1 MPRTFNYIFN
11 KINSLTTKNNENNNT
26 SGDNTEQKHNSY
38 RYNISLAFVQLYLES
53 IQDLLDIESKDIR
66 IREDPDKGVY
76 LEGVQWSKCNS
87 PEECEEIFH
96 KGELNRTTESTK
108 MNLHSSRSHAI
119 LILKIEKSIKITN
132 PKNLKNLKN
141 TDRLL
146 TCSYLH
152 LVDLAGSERVRK
164 TGATDMRLEEAKKI
178 NLSLLCLGNVISSLT
193 NPNTSHISYRDS
205 KLTRLLKESLGG
217 NAKTSLIVTVSP
229 STYNQDETMSSL
241 LFALRAMKVQNRP
254 IINKTVDYQA
264 LCVKLQ
270 DDLDKLNDDYAK
282 LKLEYD
288 KVVAELEKYKK
299 GEEYL
304 ELQKK
309 MGITD
314 MSITFDSKDNNNK
327 MSSGDLGNYNSNSTG
342 SNANTIETSSQK
354 NNSINSIN
362 KINTAPK
369 NDYNA
374 KILEKKNYFNSND
387 LSKDSTNLNLN
398 KTDNNNNAE
407 IQKYK
412 NQIKNIKKFYENLM
426 KNKKEEYE
434 NIIKKVDDIIY
445 KKENEIDKLNME
457 IKELNIKVKK
467 QKEDLDDMSKEKEDL
482 QNSVSTLSTQVEE
495 QKNLL
500 KNDKT
505 EKQYK
510 ALIEILNDNIAALEK
525 KIIQLEDTSTFTETS
540 KEKIVNSLDYKVN
553 EYQSQIN
560 NLVQQK
566 NNSMIKKSQNEVK
579 INLISS
585 EKNIDYNTN
594 EKINENI
601 RKIQKENFDLLID
614 QESITKKVE
623 IIESQIKCTKN
634 LNKNLKILLDK
645 YDKKNKAE
653 LIMSLAKKE
662 IDNIILNDSIKAY
675 DNIILNSIKLQHDD
689 KFNLYK
695 VENDLN
701 NLINKSSLLLNN
713 YLNYINKIDDINK
726 DLEIIVNDPDNF
738 DKLNQMREN
747 LEILLEE
754 SEDINNITKNKNLYN
769 NNSNINNI
777 VYDKC
782 PSYLE
787 NIITNMSENFL
798 ILIETYNST
807 NSNIC
812 HLISLMEESTCYK
825 RKFISN
831 LSSFVQDSVKDDFTR
846 QNILYKLTELLKSKI
861 NEKEYNEKIEEIIRE
876 LFKKITQ
883 NLSEKDKEN
892 KLLNQ
897 SVNLYMKQIDENI
910 KKNNLIGNKQFTY
923 RNSDN
928 EINKLKLK
936 LLTQQKTLVNTKTN
950 MERMST
956 SFNKVNE
963 LIKSTNFNNN
973 NIETNKITNAIAEC
987 QNFVKNMSRGL
998 SVDFNNN
1005 VNNYNN
1011 VKNNNINDI
1020 LKKSLQK
1027 DNLID
1032 LKNLNDKKLPQ
1043 KIFKQYF
1050 TNLSKLSNSMVDFG
1064 INNEDIYE

>member
-1 MPRTFNYIFN
+1 M
-11 KINSLTTKNNENNNT
+11 NSLLSKSSTNNQYNTENNNI
-26 SGDNTEQKHNSY
+26 EIKQNSY

-53 IQDLLDIESKDIR
+53 IQDLLDIESKDVR
-66 IREDPDKGVY
+66 IREDPEKGVY
-76 LEGVQWSKCNS
+76 LEGVQWYKCNT
-87 PEECEEIFH
+87 PEECEEVFH
-96 KGELNRTTESTK
+96 KGELNRNTESTK
-108 MNLHSSRSHAI
+108 MNMHSSRSHAI
-119 LILKIEKSIKITN
+119 LILKIEKSMKITN
-132 PKNLKNLKN
+132 PKNIKNIKN

-164 TGATDMRLEEAKKI
+164 TGATNMRLEEAKKI

-254 IINKTVDYQA
+254 VINKTIDYQA

-288 KVVAELEKYKK
+288 KVVTELEKYKK
-299 GEEYL
+299 SEEYL

-309 MGITD
+309 MGIND
-314 MSITFDSKDNNNK
+314 ISLNLDSNRENNK
-327 MSSGDLGNYNSNSTG
+327 LSSGDLGNYNSNSTG
-342 SNANTIETSSQK
+342 SNANTIESSSQK
-354 NNSINSIN
+354 NNSLNSIN
-362 KINTAPK
+362 KINIVK
-369 NDYNA
+369 VNNNDYNT
-374 KILEKKNYFNSND
+374 KIMEKKNQLNSNE
-387 LSKDSTNLNLN
+387 LSKDYN
-398 KTDNNNNAE
+398 KE
-407 IQKYK
+407 IEKYK
-412 NQIKNIKKFYENLM
+412 DQVKKVKKFYEKLM

-434 NIIKKVDDIIY
+434 NILRKVDDIIY
-445 KKENEIDKLNME
+445 KKENEIDKLNE
-457 IKELNIKVKK
+457 QIKDLNIKLQK

-495 QKNLL
+495 QKILL

-525 KIIQLEDTSTFTETS
+525 KIIKLEDTSIFTETS
-540 KEKIVNSLDYKVN
+540 KEKIINSLDYKIN
-553 EYQSQIN
+553 EFQSQIN
-560 NLVQQK
+560 NLTQQK
-566 NNSMIKKSQNEVK
+566 NNSLIKKSQNELK
-579 INLISS
+579 INLISN

-594 EKINENI
+594 EKINEEI
-601 RKIQKENFDLLID
+601 RKIQKENFELKID
-614 QESITKKVE
+614 EESITKKVE
-623 IIESQIKCTKN
+623 IIESQMKSSKK
-634 LNKNLKILLDK
+634 LNKNLKTLLDK
-645 YDKKNKAE
+645 YDKKNKVE
-653 LIMSLAKKE
+653 LISSLAKKE
-662 IDNIILNDSIKAY
+662 IDNVILNDCIKSY
-675 DNIILNSIKLQHDD
+675 DNILINTIKLQHDD

-726 DLEIIVNDPDNF
+726 ELEAIVNEPDNF

-747 LEILLEE
+747 IEILLEE
-754 SEDINNITKNKNLYN
+754 SEDINNITKNKDLYN
-769 NNSNINNI
+769 NNSNVNNI
-777 VYDKC
+777 TYDKC

-812 HLISLMEESTCYK
+812 NLISLMEESTCYK
-825 RKFISN
+825 KKFISN
-831 LSSFVQDSVKDDFTR
+831 LSSFVQESVKDDFTR
-846 QNILYKLTELLKSKI
+846 QNILFKLTELLKSKM
-861 NEKEYNEKIEEIIRE
+861 NEKEYNDKIEEIIKE
-876 LFKKITQ
+876 LFNKITQ
-883 NLSEKDKEN
+883 NLKEKDNEN
-892 KLLNQ
+892 KLLNK

-910 KKNNLIGNKQFTY
+910 KKNNLSNKQIIG
-923 RNSDN
+923 RNSYN
-928 EINKLKLK
+928 EINNLKLK
-936 LLTQQKTLVNTKTN
+936 LINQQKTLSNTKSN
-950 MERMST
+950 IDKMST

-963 LIKSTNFNNN
+963 LIKSTNFTDNK
-973 NIETNKITNAIAEC
+973 IDTNKITNALAEC
-987 QNFVKNMSRGL
+987 QNYVQNMSKGL
-998 SVDFNNN
+998 NVEVNNN
-1005 VNNYNN
+1005 
-1011 VKNNNINDI
+1011 KNNSINDI

-1027 DNLID
+1027 ENLMEI
-1032 LKNLNDKKLPQ
+1032 KNLNDKKLPQ
-1043 KIFKQYF
+1043 KIFRQYF
-1050 TNLSKLSNSMVDFG
+1050 INLSKFSKSIVNYG
-1064 INNEDIYE
+1064 IDDDDTNI

>member
-1 MPRTFNYIFN
+1 M
-11 KINSLTTKNNENNNT
+11 NSLLSKSSTNNQYNTENNNI
-26 SGDNTEQKHNSY
+26 EIKQNSY

-53 IQDLLDIESKDIR
+53 IQDLLDIESKDVR
-66 IREDPDKGVY
+66 IREDPEKGVY
-76 LEGVQWSKCNS
+76 LEGVQWYKCNT
-87 PEECEEIFH
+87 PEECEEVFH
-96 KGELNRTTESTK
+96 KGELNRNTESTK
-108 MNLHSSRSHAI
+108 MNMHSSRSHAI
-119 LILKIEKSIKITN
+119 LILKIEKSMKITN
-132 PKNLKNLKN
+132 PKNIKNIKN

-164 TGATDMRLEEAKKI
+164 TGATNMRLEEAKKI

-254 IINKTVDYQA
+254 VINKTIDYQA

-288 KVVAELEKYKK
+288 KVVTELEKYKK
-299 GEEYL
+299 SEEYL

-309 MGITD
+309 MGIND
-314 MSITFDSKDNNNK
+314 ISLNLDSNRENNK
-327 MSSGDLGNYNSNSTG
+327 LSSGDLGNYNSNSTG
-342 SNANTIETSSQK
+342 SNANTIESSSQK
-354 NNSINSIN
+354 NNSLNSIN
-362 KINTAPK
+362 KINIVK
-369 NDYNA
+369 VNNNDYNT
-374 KILEKKNYFNSND
+374 KIMEKKNQLNSNE
-387 LSKDSTNLNLN
+387 LSKDYN
-398 KTDNNNNAE
+398 KE
-407 IQKYK
+407 IEKYK
-412 NQIKNIKKFYENLM
+412 DQVKKVKKFYEKLM

-434 NIIKKVDDIIY
+434 NILRKVDDIIY
-445 KKENEIDKLNME
+445 KKENEIDKLNE
-457 IKELNIKVKK
+457 QIKDLNIKLQK

-495 QKNLL
+495 QKILL

-525 KIIQLEDTSTFTETS
+525 KIIKLEDTSIFTETS
-540 KEKIVNSLDYKVN
+540 KEKIINSLDYKIN
-553 EYQSQIN
+553 EFQSQIN
-560 NLVQQK
+560 NLTQQK
-566 NNSMIKKSQNEVK
+566 NNSLIKKSQNELK
-579 INLISS
+579 INLISN

-594 EKINENI
+594 EKINEEI
-601 RKIQKENFDLLID
+601 RKIQKENFELKID
-614 QESITKKVE
+614 EESITKKVE
-623 IIESQIKCTKN
+623 IIESQMKSSKK
-634 LNKNLKILLDK
+634 LNKNLKTLLDK
-645 YDKKNKAE
+645 YDKKNKVE
-653 LIMSLAKKE
+653 LISSLAKKE
-662 IDNIILNDSIKAY
+662 IDNIILNDCIKSY
-675 DNIILNSIKLQHDD
+675 DNILINTIKLQHDD

-726 DLEIIVNDPDNF
+726 ELEAIVNEPDNF

-747 LEILLEE
+747 IEILLEE
-754 SEDINNITKNKNLYN
+754 SEDINNITKNKDLYN
-769 NNSNINNI
+769 NNSNVNNI
-777 VYDKC
+777 TYDKC

-812 HLISLMEESTCYK
+812 NLISLMEESTCYK
-825 RKFISN
+825 KKFISN
-831 LSSFVQDSVKDDFTR
+831 LSSFVQESVKDDFTR
-846 QNILYKLTELLKSKI
+846 QNILFKLTELLKSKM
-861 NEKEYNEKIEEIIRE
+861 NEKEYNDKIEEIIKE
-876 LFKKITQ
+876 LFNKITQ
-883 NLSEKDKEN
+883 NLKEKDNEN
-892 KLLNQ
+892 KLLNK

-910 KKNNLIGNKQFTY
+910 KKNNLSNKQIIG
-923 RNSDN
+923 RNSYN
-928 EINKLKLK
+928 EINNLKLK
-936 LLTQQKTLVNTKTN
+936 LINQQKTLSNTKSN
-950 MERMST
+950 IDKMST

-963 LIKSTNFNNN
+963 LIKSTNFTDNK
-973 NIETNKITNAIAEC
+973 IDTNKITNALAEC
-987 QNFVKNMSRGL
+987 QNYVQNMSKGL
-998 SVDFNNN
+998 NVEVNNN
-1005 VNNYNN
+1005 
-1011 VKNNNINDI
+1011 KNNSINDI

-1027 DNLID
+1027 ENLMEI
-1032 LKNLNDKKLPQ
+1032 KNLNDKKLPQ
-1043 KIFKQYF
+1043 KIFRQYF
-1050 TNLSKLSNSMVDFG
+1050 INLSKFSKSIVNYG
-1064 INNEDIYE
+1064 IDDDYTNI

>member
-1 MPRTFNYIFN
+1 M
-11 KINSLTTKNNENNNT
+11 NSLLSKANQNNNEENNN
-26 SGDNTEQKHNSY
+26 EIKHNSY
-38 RYNISLAFVQLYLES
+38 KYNVSLAFVQLYLES

-76 LEGVQWSKCNS
+76 LEGVQWYKCNS
-87 PEECEEIFH
+87 PEECEEVFH
-96 KGELNRTTESTK
+96 KGELNRNTESTK

-119 LILKIEKSIKITN
+119 LILKIEKSMKITN
-132 PKNLKNLKN
+132 PKNLKNIKN

-264 LCVKLQ
+264 LCIKLQ

-299 GEEYL
+299 GEEYI

-309 MGITD
+309 MGIMD
-314 MSITFDSKDNNNK
+314 ISILSERDNK
-327 MSSGDLGNYNSNSTG
+327 KISSGDLGNYNSNSTG
-342 SNANTIETSSQK
+342 SNANTIESSSQINNSLNSISKINLVRKNEYNMKIIDKK
-354 NNSINSIN
+354 NNLI
-362 KINTAPK
+362 
-369 NDYNA
+369 
-374 KILEKKNYFNSND
+374 SND
-387 LSKDSTNLNLN
+387 SSKTNSSTT
-398 KTDNNNNAE
+398 KTENNDE
-407 IQKYK
+407 ISKYK
-412 NQIKNIKKFYENLM
+412 EQIKKLKKFYEKLM
-426 KNKKEEYE
+426 KNKKDEYE
-434 NIIKKVDDIIY
+434 NILKKVDDIIY
-445 KKENEIDKLNME
+445 KKENEIDKLNE
-457 IKELNIKVKK
+457 QIKELNLKVKK

-510 ALIEILNDNIAALEK
+510 ALIEILNDNISALEK
-525 KIIQLEDTSTFTETS
+525 KIMKLEDTSTFTETS
-540 KEKIVNSLDYKVN
+540 KEKIINSLDYKVN
-553 EYQSQIN
+553 EFQSQIN
-560 NLVQQK
+560 NLTQQK
-566 NNSMIKKSQNEVK
+566 NNSLIKKSQNEVK
-579 INLISS
+579 INLMSS
-585 EKNIDYNTN
+585 EKNIDYITN
-594 EKINENI
+594 EKINEQI
-601 RKIQKENFDLLID
+601 KKIQKENFDLLTD

-623 IIESQIKCTKN
+623 VIESKIRSTKK
-634 LNKNLKILLDK
+634 LNKNLKNLLDK

-653 LIMSLAKKE
+653 LMISLAKKE
-662 IDNIILNDSIKAY
+662 IDNIILNDSVKVY
-675 DNIILNSIKLQHDD
+675 DNILMNVIQLQHDD

-726 DLEIIVNDPDNF
+726 ELDIIINEPDNY

-747 LEILLEE
+747 IEILIDE
-754 SEDINNITKNKNLYN
+754 SEDINNITKNNNKDFYN
-769 NNSNINNI
+769 NNTNINNI
-777 VYDKC
+777 PYDNC
-782 PSYLE
+782 PSNLE
-787 NIITNMSENFL
+787 NIITNISENFL
-798 ILIETYNST
+798 ILIETYNTT

-812 HLISLMEESTCYK
+812 HLISLMEESSCYK
-825 RKFISN
+825 KKFISN
-831 LSSFVQDSVKDDFTR
+831 LSSFVQESVKDDFTR

-861 NEKEYNEKIEEIIRE
+861 NEKEYNDKIEEIIRE
-876 LFKKITQ
+876 LFYKITQ
-883 NLSEKDKEN
+883 SLSEKDQEN

-897 SVNLYMKQIDENI
+897 SVHLYMKQIDENV
-910 KKNNLIGNKQFTY
+910 KKNNIGNKQSIS

-928 EINKLKLK
+928 EIKNLRMKLI
-936 LLTQQKTLVNTKTN
+936 TQQKTITNTKTN
-950 MERMST
+950 MEKMST
-956 SFNKVNE
+956 SINKVNE
-963 LIKSTNFNNN
+963 LLKSTNFNSNN
-973 NIETNKITNAIAEC
+973 YDAVKITNALEEC
-987 QNFVKNMSRGL
+987 QNFVQNMSKGL
-998 SVDFNNN
+998 NVEINNKT
-1005 VNNYNN
+1005 NYNK
-1011 VKNNNINDI
+1011 KNTNDNINDF

-1027 DNLID
+1027 ENILDI
-1032 LKNLNDKKLPQ
+1032 KNLKDKKLPQ
-1043 KIFKQYF
+1043 KLFKQYF
-1050 TNLSKLSNSMVDFG
+1050 INLSKFSNAIVDYG
-1064 INNEDIYE
+1064 INDDDSKV

>member
-1 MPRTFNYIFN
+1 M
-11 KINSLTTKNNENNNT
+11 NSLLSKSSTNNQYNTENNNI
-26 SGDNTEQKHNSY
+26 EIKQNSY

-53 IQDLLDIESKDIR
+53 IQDLLDIESKDVR
-66 IREDPDKGVY
+66 IREDPEKGVY
-76 LEGVQWSKCNS
+76 LEGVQWYKCNT
-87 PEECEEIFH
+87 PEECEEVFH
-96 KGELNRTTESTK
+96 KGELNRNTESTK
-108 MNLHSSRSHAI
+108 MNMHSSRSHAI
-119 LILKIEKSIKITN
+119 LILKIEKSMKITN
-132 PKNLKNLKN
+132 PKNIKNIKN

-164 TGATDMRLEEAKKI
+164 TGATNMRLEEAKKI

-254 IINKTVDYQA
+254 VINKTIDYQA

-288 KVVAELEKYKK
+288 KVVTELEKYKK
-299 GEEYL
+299 SEEYL

-309 MGITD
+309 MGIND
-314 MSITFDSKDNNNK
+314 ISLNLDSNRENNK
-327 MSSGDLGNYNSNSTG
+327 LSSGDLGNYNSNSTG
-342 SNANTIETSSQK
+342 SNANTIESSSQK
-354 NNSINSIN
+354 NNSLNSIN
-362 KINTAPK
+362 KINIVK
-369 NDYNA
+369 VNNNDYNT
-374 KILEKKNYFNSND
+374 KIMEKKNQLNSNE
-387 LSKDSTNLNLN
+387 LSKDYN
-398 KTDNNNNAE
+398 KE
-407 IQKYK
+407 IEKYK
-412 NQIKNIKKFYENLM
+412 DQVKKVKKFYEKLM

-434 NIIKKVDDIIY
+434 NILRKVDDIIY
-445 KKENEIDKLNME
+445 KKENEIDKLNE
-457 IKELNIKVKK
+457 QIKDLNIKLQK

-495 QKNLL
+495 QKILL

-525 KIIQLEDTSTFTETS
+525 KIIKLEDTSIFTETS
-540 KEKIVNSLDYKVN
+540 KEKIINSLDYKIN
-553 EYQSQIN
+553 EFQSQIN
-560 NLVQQK
+560 NLTQQK
-566 NNSMIKKSQNEVK
+566 NNSLIKKSQNELK
-579 INLISS
+579 INLISN

-594 EKINENI
+594 EKINEEI
-601 RKIQKENFDLLID
+601 RKIQKENFELKID
-614 QESITKKVE
+614 EESITKKVE
-623 IIESQIKCTKN
+623 IIESQMKSSKK
-634 LNKNLKILLDK
+634 LNKNLKTLLDK
-645 YDKKNKAE
+645 YDKKNKVE
-653 LIMSLAKKE
+653 LISSLAKKE
-662 IDNIILNDSIKAY
+662 IDNIILNDCIKSY
-675 DNIILNSIKLQHDD
+675 DNILINTIKLQHDD

-726 DLEIIVNDPDNF
+726 ELEAIVNEPDNF

-747 LEILLEE
+747 IEILLEE
-754 SEDINNITKNKNLYN
+754 SEDINNITKNKDLYN
-769 NNSNINNI
+769 NNSNVNNI
-777 VYDKC
+777 TYDKC

-812 HLISLMEESTCYK
+812 NLISLMEESTCYK
-825 RKFISN
+825 KKFISN
-831 LSSFVQDSVKDDFTR
+831 LSSFVQESVKDDFTR
-846 QNILYKLTELLKSKI
+846 QNILFKLTELLKSKM
-861 NEKEYNEKIEEIIRE
+861 NEKEYNDKIEEIIKE
-876 LFKKITQ
+876 LFNKITQ
-883 NLSEKDKEN
+883 NLKEKDNEN
-892 KLLNQ
+892 KLLNK

-910 KKNNLIGNKQFTY
+910 KKNNLSNKQIIG
-923 RNSDN
+923 RNSYN
-928 EINKLKLK
+928 EINNLKLK
-936 LLTQQKTLVNTKTN
+936 LINQQKTLSNTKSN
-950 MERMST
+950 IDKMST

-963 LIKSTNFNNN
+963 LIKSTNFTDNK
-973 NIETNKITNAIAEC
+973 IDTNKITNALAEC
-987 QNFVKNMSRGL
+987 QNYVQNMSKGL
-998 SVDFNNN
+998 NVEVNNN
-1005 VNNYNN
+1005 
-1011 VKNNNINDI
+1011 KNNSINDI

-1027 DNLID
+1027 ENLMEI
-1032 LKNLNDKKLPQ
+1032 KNLNDKKLPQ
-1043 KIFKQYF
+1043 KIFRQYF
-1050 TNLSKLSNSMVDFG
+1050 INLSKFSKSIVNYG
-1064 INNEDIYE
+1064 IDNDDTNI

>member
-1 MPRTFNYIFN
+1 MKSILSKTNQN
-11 KINSLTTKNNENNNT
+11 DNNDNNSEI
-26 SGDNTEQKHNSY
+26 KHNY
-38 RYNISLAFVQLYLES
+38 YKYNISLAFVQLYLES

-66 IREDPDKGVY
+66 IREDPEKGVY
-76 LEGVQWSKCNS
+76 LEGVQWYNCNS

-96 KGELNRTTESTK
+96 KGELNRNTESTK

-119 LILKIEKSIKITN
+119 LILKIEKSMKIIN
-132 PKNLKNLKN
+132 PKNLKNIKN
-141 TDRLL
+141 SDRLL

-164 TGATDMRLEEAKKI
+164 TGATEMRLEEAKKI

-193 NPNTSHISYRDS
+193 NPNSSHISYRDS

-254 IINKTVDYQA
+254 KINKTVDYQA
-264 LCVKLQ
+264 LCIKLQ

-288 KVVAELEKYKK
+288 KAVNELEKYKK

-314 MSITFDSKDNNNK
+314 MSLISDSKDNKK

-342 SNANTIETSSQK
+342 SNANTIESSSQK
-354 NNSINSIN
+354 NNSINSIS
-362 KINTAPK
+362 KISLLK
-369 NDYNA
+369 RNDCNME
-374 KILEKKNYFNSND
+374 ILGKKNNLISND
-387 LSKDSTNLNLN
+387 SSKDNSSINLN
-398 KTDNNNNAE
+398 KVDNKSE
-407 IQKYK
+407 VDKYK
-412 NQIKNIKKFYENLM
+412 AQIKKIKKFYEKLM

-434 NIIKKVDDIIY
+434 NILKKVDDVIY
-445 KKENEIDKLNME
+445 KKENEIDKLNE
-457 IKELNIKVKK
+457 QIKELNIKVKK

-510 ALIEILNDNIAALEK
+510 ALIEILNDNISALEK
-525 KIIQLEDTSTFTETS
+525 KIIKLEDTSTFTETS
-540 KEKIVNSLDYKVN
+540 KEKIINSLDYKVN

-560 NLVQQK
+560 NLTKQK
-566 NNSMIKKSQNEVK
+566 NNSLIKKSQNEVK
-579 INLISS
+579 INLISN
-585 EKNIDYNTN
+585 EKTTDYNTN
-594 EKINENI
+594 EKINEQI
-601 RKIQKENFDLLID
+601 KQIQKENFDLLID

-623 IIESQIKCTKN
+623 IIETQIKTTKK
-634 LNKNLKILLDK
+634 LNKNLKNLLDK

-675 DNIILNSIKLQHDD
+675 DNILMNVIQLQHDD

-726 DLEIIVNDPDNF
+726 ELEIIINDPDNY

-747 LEILLEE
+747 IQILLEE
-754 SEDINNITKNKNLYN
+754 SEDINNITKNRDIYN
-769 NNSNINNI
+769 NNLNINNI
-777 VYDKC
+777 PYDKC
-782 PSYLE
+782 PSNLE
-787 NIITNMSENFL
+787 NIITHISENFL

-812 HLISLMEESTCYK
+812 HLISLMEESSCYK
-825 RKFISN
+825 KKFISN
-831 LSSFVQDSVKDDFTR
+831 LSSFVQESIKDDFTR
-846 QNILYKLTELLKSKI
+846 QNILYKLMELLKSKM
-861 NEKEYNEKIEEIIRE
+861 NEKDYNEKIEEIIRE
-876 LFKKITQ
+876 LFYKMTE
-883 NLSEKDKEN
+883 NLKEKDKEN

-910 KKNNLIGNKQFTY
+910 KKNTLMSKQSIS
-923 RNSDN
+923 RNSDS

-936 LLTQQKTLVNTKTN
+936 LITQQKTITNTKTN
-950 MERMST
+950 MDKMNT
-956 SFNKVNE
+956 SINKVNE
-963 LIKSTNFNNN
+963 LLKSTNFKTNQCD
-973 NIETNKITNAIAEC
+973 TNKITDALKEC
-987 QNFVKNMSRGL
+987 QSYVQNMSKGL
-998 SVDFNNN
+998 NEEMNNN
-1005 VNNYNN
+1005 KTNY
-1011 VKNNNINDI
+1011 NNNINDI
-1020 LKKSLQK
+1020 LKKSLQEE
-1027 DNLID
+1027 NIID
-1032 LKNLNDKKLPQ
+1032 LKNLEDKKLPQ
-1043 KIFKQYF
+1043 RIFKHYF
-1050 TNLSKLSNSMVDFG
+1050 INLSKFSKTIVDYG
-1064 INNEDIYE
+1064 INDDDTNN